1 MELTTALRRTT
12 TDDGRDGG
20 EQHQNA
26 LKDAIT
32 SQLSHPDGI
41 RGFMVAFL
49 TSEYGD
55 TAADDE
61 GDKGDGHPAYVTIPP
76 VVLQAVRGQL
86 APGEETYNREL
97 VPLMCMNVVM
107 PTGMITMHKD
117 AEQSASSARTAK
129 RGKQFLVELKDDVPE
144 IGDNVKAILAVAR
157 GAKDEVTL
165 QGCNGRLVEYWT
177 DFFEKWGYEERQ
189 RADIARVMEEV
200 SK

>member
-1 MELTTALRRTT
+1 
-12 TDDGRDGG
+12 
-20 EQHQNA
+20 
-26 LKDAIT
+26 
-32 SQLSHPDGI
+32 
-41 RGFMVAFL
+41 L
-49 TSEYGD
+49 TSEDSD
-55 TAADDE
+55 TAAADE

-157 GAKDEVTL
+157 GAKDAVTL
-165 QGCNGRLVEYWT
+165 QGCDGRLVEYWT

-200 SK
+200 SE